1 MEFTHNMEQTIE
13 SVGKGRAFLTSKY
26 DDRINTMTIGW
37 GSIGIIWRKPVFTVL
52 VRESRY
58 TREFIEK
65 SGNFTVSVCFDDSM
79 KKAFSICGTKSGR
92 DIDKFKECNLKA
104 VPGKSVSSPVMG
116 GCNIY
121 YECKVVY
128 KRDMDKKFLSEDVD
142 SDCYGGSNTGDY
154 HTIYYGEIVNCYEAQ

>member
-1 MEFTHNMEQTIE
+1 MEFTKNLDKAIQNINR
-13 SVGKGRAFLTSKY
+13 GRALLTSKY
-26 DDRINTMTIGW
+26 NGKINTMTIGW
-37 GSIGIIWRKPVFTVL
+37 GSVGIIWRKPVFTVL

-58 TREFIEK
+58 TREFLEN
-65 SGNFTVSVCFDDSM
+65 SGEFTVSVCFDDSM